1 MISVV
6 KNLIVR
12 QQTCLKIL
20 LRIIVASC
28 LIVVLDLRDLWMCR
42 VDVDVV
48 LSLLMAGVVV
58 VSISLSQWRL

>member
-1 MISVV
+1 MIGVV

-12 QQTCLKIL
+12 QQTCLEIL
-20 LRIIVASC
+20 LRIIVASR

-48 LSLLMAGVVV
+48 LGLLMAGVVV
-58 VSISLSQWRL
+58 VSISLSKWRL